1 MSSTAQFT
9 AAMEAPIIKMEPT
22 TGTVSVSLAIPL
34 GASNVAVFLYEK
46 RGTDEIKRMVEAG
59 TGKLLEEGA
68 MGRTMKCNPHY
79 SQLHTNMTFHVL
91 SFHVTSGL
99 APDTRYTA
107 TYSTRGTDDFGFGPE
122 SPRSLPKTFSAP
134 QPPAMPV
141 VHPQTETTAR
151 VYFAA
156 PYGCTEIEIVF
167 TNEAAGDDLHEVRSK
182 VKLHIMESRSGCQ
195 DVSGLK
201 CYEKYTVTI
210 FGLNCAGTIAS
221 PSTTYYARAE
231 ENMPIA
237 PPPPLVE
244 VLGETSVRVSYIVP
258 LRCTN
263 PTFPTTSAMIYFE
276 SGGKE
281 LVVNSTYVNY
291 AHSNLLLPIE
301 SATNYNFQAR
311 NASLVVTGLTAD
323 TTYAISVKTANLFG
337 SSPPSPKTTV
347 TTEKSEVEVTRVRS
361 SEERDAE
368 LIKGAVDVDAENEA
382 PNAKRAKQA
391 PRNLEYV
398 AIEAKTQMRKT

>member
-1 MSSTAQFT
+1 
-9 AAMEAPIIKMEPT
+9 MEAPIIKMEPT
-22 TGTVSVSLAIPL
+22 TGTVSVSLALPIE
-34 GASNVAVFLYEK
+34 ASNVAVFLYEK

-68 MGRTMKCNPHY
+68 MGRTMKCTAHY
-79 SQLHTNMTFHVL
+79 SQLHNPNMTFHVL
-91 SFHVTSGL
+91 SFDVTSGL
-99 APDTRYTA
+99 APDTQYTA

-134 QPPAMPV
+134 QPPAVPV

-167 TNEAAGDDLHEVRSK
+167 TNEAAGANLHEQRAN
-182 VKLHIMESRSGCQ
+182 VKLPTMESRSGCR
-195 DVSGLK
+195 DVSGLLSG
-201 CYEKYTVTI
+201 EKYTVTI
-210 FGLNCAGTIAS
+210 FGLNCTGKIAS
-221 PSTTYYARAE
+221 PSTTYCARAE

-263 PTFPTTSAMIYFE
+263 PTCPTTSAMIYFE

-281 LVVNSTYVNY
+281 LVVNGTYVNY

-301 SATNYNFQAR
+301 SATNYKFQAL
-311 NASLVVTGLTAD
+311 NTSLVVTGLTAD

-398 AIEAKTQMRKT
+398 TIEPKHEMCKA